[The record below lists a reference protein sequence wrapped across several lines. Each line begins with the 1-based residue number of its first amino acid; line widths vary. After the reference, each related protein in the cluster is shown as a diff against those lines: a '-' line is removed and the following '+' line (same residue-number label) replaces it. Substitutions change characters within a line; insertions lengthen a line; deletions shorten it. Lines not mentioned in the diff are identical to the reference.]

1 MLAPFVRLP
10 KAILNVWMGG
20 QGEARAI
27 THILLGKVNPS
38 GKTPVTF
45 FADERQL
52 PPMDSYDVTK
62 VEATNILRV
71 M

>member
-45 FADERQL
+45 LR
-52 PPMDSYDVTK
+52 
-62 VEATNILRV
+62 TNANSLQWTV
-71 M
+71 MM